1 MDKRASYLL
10 PIFLFFF
17 LFSSQASAFSLTQLF
32 NFGKDRPVKL
42 HVGNRHNGKD
52 NNKYPLHV
60 KVGVYLLHVGKY
72 DFQNGTT
79 RMDFYLIFRCK
90 PVCDELNFEIMNA
103 TNSTINLA
111 VKQQDYLVY
120 RVQADLNEANN
131 LRCYPFDN
139 HTLDIVIENRKMTSD
154 KMVFEV
160 DPSLTA
166 LDSDVD
172 VVGFNL
178 LPAWKATVTNHF
190 YKVFQQTFSSYKF
203 SISITR
209 PAIAGLL
216 KGIIPALIIICCSF
230 LALFTKI
237 NHLSQRLGIATSTL
251 IASVVFHLNLTASIP
266 PLGYITFA
274 DMFMLINYVFLLIV
288 LLEVIVTTYFTET
301 KHHDLAERINI
312 ICAWSIP
319 LIWIVAQ
326 LINVYAFHHN
336 ALNY

>member
-1 MDKRASYLL
+1 MYKRFVYLIAL
-10 PIFLFFF
+10 LIFFVG
-17 LFSSQASAFSLTQLF
+17 FSTQASAFSLTQLF
-32 NFGKDRPVKL
+32 NFNKERPVKL
-42 HVGNRHNGKD
+42 HVSSRN
-52 NNKYPLHV
+52 NNKDKTKYPVHV

-90 PVCDELNFEIMNA
+90 PVCDDLNFEIMNA
-103 TNSTINLA
+103 TSSTVNLA

-131 LRCYPFDN
+131 LRCYPFDK

-154 KMVFEV
+154 KMIFEV

-172 VVGFNL
+172 VVGFDL
-178 LPAWKATVTNHF
+178 VPTWKASVTNHF
-190 YKVFQQTFSSYKF
+190 YKVFQETFSSYKF

-216 KGIIPALIIICCSF
+216 KGILPALIIIWCSF
-230 LALFTKI
+230 LALFTRI
-237 NHLSQRLGIATSTL
+237 EHLSQRLGIATSTL

-274 DMFMLINYVFLLIV
+274 DMFMLINYLFLLFV
-288 LLEVIVTTYFTET
+288 LIEVIVTTYFTET
-301 KHHDLAERINI
+301 KHHGLAEKINI
-312 ICAWSIP
+312 VCAWSLP
-319 LIWIVAQ
+319 LIWILFQ
-326 LINVYAFHHN
+326 LINIYAFHHN